1 MEMFQ
6 SFTEGELKQVI
17 GTLVERK
24 ARRDAQQSKRTK
36 RAKKRAK
43 PCSLREVE
51 VTVSQLGLGYV
62 SDETIVFHYCSG
74 KCTTSRKNYDLT
86 LAFMKRSRLLT
97 KDQKDKARHSPC
109 CRPTAYEEDI
119 SFLDNFNR
127 YHTIREFSA
136 QACGCVWLW
145 GSKLIWV
152 LKTFGNHQMFE
163 SIKTNLNEKYR
174 PLILRRTSWAK
185 SIRERKSCIAF
196 MENTWLT
203 DSPQK
208 LLPVLMKR
216 NRKRI
221 IQTVIIPMLSH
232 C

>member
-1 MEMFQ
+1 QWLGYYPEGWVKHLTQ
-6 SFTEGELKQVI
+6 PLGQNSPIAGFTEGELKQVI
-17 GTLVERK
+17 GTLVDRK

-97 KDQKDKARHSPC
+97 KYEKDKARHSPC

-119 SFLDNFNR
+119 SFLDNFNK
-127 YHTIREFSA
+127 YHTIQEFSA
-136 QACGCVWLW
+136 KACGCV
-145 GSKLIWV
+145 
-152 LKTFGNHQMFE
+152 
-163 SIKTNLNEKYR
+163 
-174 PLILRRTSWAK
+174 
-185 SIRERKSCIAF
+185 
-196 MENTWLT
+196 
-203 DSPQK
+203 
-208 LLPVLMKR
+208 
-216 NRKRI
+216 
-221 IQTVIIPMLSH
+221 
-232 C
+232 

>member
-1 MEMFQ
+1 MLKIINPPFFLVMEMFQ

-24 ARRDAQQSKRTK
+24 ARRDSQQSKRTK

-43 PCSLREVE
+43 PCSLQDVE

-97 KDQKDKARHSPC
+97 KEQKDKARHSPC
-109 CRPTAYEEDI
+109 CRPTAYEKDI
-119 SFLDNFNR
+119 SFLDNFSQ
-127 YHTIREFSA
+127 YHTIQEFSA

-145 GSKLIWV
+145 GSKLIWA
-152 LKTFGNHQMFE
+152 LKTFRKHHVLISQDKF
-163 SIKTNLNEKYR
+163 KWKKYR
-174 PLILRRTSWAK
+174 LLILRRTSLSWA
-185 SIRERKSCIAF
+185 
-196 MENTWLT
+196 
-203 DSPQK
+203 
-208 LLPVLMKR
+208 
-216 NRKRI
+216 
-221 IQTVIIPMLSH
+221 
-232 C
+232 

>member
-1 MEMFQ
+1 MLNAKNKWTLFFSVMEMFQ

-152 LKTFGNHQMFE
+152 LKTFRNHQMF
-163 SIKTNLNEKYR
+163 
-174 PLILRRTSWAK
+174 
-185 SIRERKSCIAF
+185 
-196 MENTWLT
+196 
-203 DSPQK
+203 
-208 LLPVLMKR
+208 
-216 NRKRI
+216 
-221 IQTVIIPMLSH
+221 
-232 C
+232 

>member
-1 MEMFQ
+1 TQPYLSTAMFCRCCL
-6 SFTEGELKQVI
+6 SLLFRYYSLRHGLLIGVVHRGGSLFPLLRRGGLLPRRGGLLSEGELKQVI
-17 GTLVERK
+17 GTLVDRK

-97 KDQKDKARHSPC
+97 KYKKDKARHSPC

-119 SFLDNFNR
+119 SFLDNFNK
-127 YHTIREFSA
+127 YHTIQEFSA
-136 QACGCVWLW
+136 KACGC
-145 GSKLIWV
+145 I
-152 LKTFGNHQMFE
+152 
-163 SIKTNLNEKYR
+163 
-174 PLILRRTSWAK
+174 
-185 SIRERKSCIAF
+185 
-196 MENTWLT
+196 
-203 DSPQK
+203 
-208 LLPVLMKR
+208 
-216 NRKRI
+216 
-221 IQTVIIPMLSH
+221 
-232 C
+232 

>member
-1 MEMFQ
+1 MGKMNGKNAAAKIMKIFQ

-17 GTLVERK
+17 GTLVDRK

-97 KDQKDKARHSPC
+97 KYKKDKARHSPC

-119 SFLDNFNR
+119 SFLDNFNK
-127 YHTIREFSA
+127 YHTIQEFSA
-136 QACGCVWLW
+136 KACGC
-145 GSKLIWV
+145 I
-152 LKTFGNHQMFE
+152 
-163 SIKTNLNEKYR
+163 
-174 PLILRRTSWAK
+174 
-185 SIRERKSCIAF
+185 
-196 MENTWLT
+196 
-203 DSPQK
+203 
-208 LLPVLMKR
+208 
-216 NRKRI
+216 
-221 IQTVIIPMLSH
+221 
-232 C
+232 

>member
-1 MEMFQ
+1 MLKIINPPFSSVMEMFQ

-74 KCTTSRKNYDLT
+74 KCTNSRKNYDLT

-127 YHTIREFSA
+127 YHTIQEFSA

-152 LKTFGNHQMFE
+152 LKTFRKHHV
-163 SIKTNLNEKYR
+163 
-174 PLILRRTSWAK
+174 LISQDKFKWR
-185 SIRERKSCIAF
+185 
-196 MENTWLT
+196 NT
-203 DSPQK
+203 DP
-208 LLPVLMKR
+208 
-216 NRKRI
+216 
-221 IQTVIIPMLSH
+221 
-232 C
+232 